1 MGCAPRARTPPCA
14 PPLDG
19 RHPSQ
24 VRIRGSC
31 AVSIPPRLG
40 NRAGGPLGSNRSAWL
55 RSNPTP
61 ARSPAA
67 DPLAG
72 AAASPTPGGAPAPTR
87 PSRLPRYLPLLPP
100 RRPPSRR
107 PRPTPPDGASSR
119 LLPSRRPGPA
129 SLVAA
134 SRPAT
139 VGPPAAGSG
148 CCSLPIQPL
157 SPSVASVCCLCLVPL
172 FAELARSIDV
182 VPSLGNHG
190 TNSD

>member
-40 NRAGGPLGSNRSAWL
+40 NRAEGPLGSNRSAWL
-55 RSNPTP
+55 RSNPT
-61 ARSPAA
+61 PAA

-107 PRPTPPDGASSR
+107 PQPTPPDGASSPPGVPAPR
-119 LLPSRRPGPA
+119 RSWPRPGQPPLA
-129 SLVAA
+129 
-134 SRPAT
+134 RPRLGAD
-139 VGPPAAGSG
+139 AAGSP
-148 CCSLPIQPL
+148 SSR
-157 SPSVASVCCLCLVPL
+157 SPRPWPL
-172 FAELARSIDV
+172 FAASV
-182 VPSLGNHG
+182 STSVC
-190 TNSD
+190 